1 MGFVATSV
9 IIGRIGSVFVAANSI
24 AGVLNQ
30 LVFISVSG
38 VANAAAVLTGKT
50 IGRGQP
56 RPRAESGQYTAA
68 VQRAGGR
75 VQLFAGAGHP
85 AAFLLLYNV
94 TPETYEAAYTIIGV
108 LACLQLVLGID
119 VTCIVGILR
128 GGGDTRTAFV
138 YDCGALWLVSIP
150 MGILAGLVLHLPV
163 PLVYVCLKLDSPIK
177 AFLSLLRI
185 RSRQMDPKCNG
196 ADVAHAAGRRSAAR
210 GGDGVRYRGIKYNSA
225 PVL

>member
-1 MGFVATSV
+1 MGRGLCGHKRHHRAHRQCVRGGEQYC
-9 IIGRIGSVFVAANSI
+9 GRAQP
-24 AGVLNQ
+24 AGVHQ
-30 LVFISVSG
+30 RVG

-50 IGRGQP
+50 IGEGSR
-56 RPRAESGQYTAA
+56 
-68 VQRAGGR
+68 GR
-75 VQLFAGAGHP
+75 VQKVANTLLLFSVLVGVFNCLLVLVIRP
-85 AAFLLLYNV
+85 LFLLLYNV

-185 RSRQMDPKCNG
+185 RSGKWIRNVTVQTSPMPPEEE
-196 ADVAHAAGRRSAAR
+196 AQRAAGME
-210 GGDGVRYRGIKYNSA
+210 
-225 PVL
+225 